1 MTGPATSTPHAATSA
16 PHAVAGAPGAPDA
29 EAALAQA
36 VIESFDPAW
45 RHDPYPAYGTLRRA
59 GTFLPGPLAG
69 TMLVPGHAECAAILA
84 DPVWS
89 HAEESELLHPDSD
102 VELPGSFLWM
112 EPPDHTRLR
121 GLVSRAFTP
130 RTIEAT
136 RPLARQVVDGLID
149 DALAAGELDL
159 IEGLAY
165 PLPLT
170 MICELL
176 GVPVSEH
183 PAVRRMSAGIAR
195 GLDPDVLL
203 SPAELAARTAAVE
216 EFREF
221 FGALVTARRADP
233 RDDLISALAQV
244 HAEGDRLTT
253 TELLGT
259 LLILVVAGHETTV
272 NLIGNGVLA
281 LLRDPAQLDA
291 LRRDPGLALPAVEEI
306 LRFDAPAQVTT
317 RTARA
322 EVTVA
327 GRTFTPGEAVI
338 CMLGSANRDPRAF
351 DQPDEFLVDRY
362 AGGAR
367 VSRHLALGMGLH
379 YCLGAPLVRLEVGE
393 ALRGIATRLTGM
405 TLLADPPPY
414 RPNIV
419 VRGMSSLPVRVTGR
433 PG

>member
-1 MTGPATSTPHAATSA
+1 MTATATGPEGQAPTDAATPIAPAGGISA
-16 PHAVAGAPGAPDA
+16 EVLG
-29 EAALAQA
+29 QA
-36 VIESFDPAW
+36 VIDSFDPAW
-45 RHDPYPAYGTLRRA
+45 RHDPYRAYGILRAA
-59 GTFLPGPLAG
+59 GTFLPGPLG
-69 TMLVPGHAECAAILA
+69 TSLVPGYAECAAILA

-89 HAEESELLHPDSD
+89 HAEESELLHPASD

-136 RPLARQVVDGLID
+136 RPTARRVVDELLD
-149 DALAAGELDL
+149 RALAVGELDL
-159 IEGLAY
+159 IEDFAY

-176 GVPVSEH
+176 GVPASEH
-183 PAVRRMSAGIAR
+183 AAVRRMSAGIAR
-195 GLDPDVLL
+195 GLDPDDLL
-203 SPAELAARTAAVE
+203 SPAELAERTAAVG

-221 FGALVTARRADP
+221 FGALVADRRADP

-253 TELLGT
+253 TEMLGT

-281 LLRDPAQLDA
+281 LMRNPDQLDA
-291 LRRDPGLALPAVEEI
+291 LRRAPELALPAVEEM
-306 LRFDAPAQVTT
+306 LRFDPPAQVTT
-317 RTARA
+317 RTARG

-327 GRTFTPGEAVI
+327 GRVFTPGEAVI
-338 CMLGSANRDPRAF
+338 LVLGSANRDPRAF
-351 DQPDEFLVDRY
+351 DEADRFRIDRY

-367 VSRHLALGMGLH
+367 VNRHLALGMGLH
-379 YCLGAPLVRLEVGE
+379 YCLGAPLVRLEVSE
-393 ALRGIATRLTGM
+393 ALRAVATRLTGI

-419 VRGMSSLPVRVTGR
+419 VRGMSALPVRVAG
-433 PG
+433 